1 MRAPAYLLFAIAI
14 FAVPGQARAAGS
26 AYQVDTSEVASS
38 GCKIES
44 WLSVADN
51 RDVIASTN
59 PACAFRADSGHVRT

>member
-38 GCKIES
+38 GCKIEI
-44 WLSVADN
+44 VAVCG
-51 RDVIASTN
+51 RQPRRHCLHQSCVCI
-59 PACAFRADSGHVRT
+59 